1 MTEKETLEAINKTI
15 IGLEEHFIVE
25 ECEKDYTPFCMS
37 CLAIRV
43 SQDLKAL
50 AEALVD

>member
-1 MTEKETLEAINKTI
+1 MTEKETLKAINKTV
-15 IGLEEHFIVE
+15 IGLEKHFIARVCE
-25 ECEKDYTPFCMS
+25 ESYTPFCMS